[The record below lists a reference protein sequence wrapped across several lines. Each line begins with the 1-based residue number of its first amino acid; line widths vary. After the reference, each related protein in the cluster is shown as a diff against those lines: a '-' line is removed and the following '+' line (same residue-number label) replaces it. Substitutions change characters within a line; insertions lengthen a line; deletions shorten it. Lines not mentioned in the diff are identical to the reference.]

1 MTTTT
6 RPQPGQDAPDDALV
20 TPLQRMVRETA
31 SDFWN
36 DSCAAAELE
45 YAIANGASGATSNP
59 SIVLEVLRKEP
70 DHWLPRLADLIA
82 SHPTWT
88 EVDLTWALIDEMA
101 VRGAE
106 ILSPVARATGG
117 RLGRISAQTD
127 PSAYRDPARMLA
139 QAIHFDGLAP
149 NMQVKFP
156 TTSAGL
162 VAMEE
167 ATARGI
173 AVNATVCTS
182 VPQAIAV
189 AEALER
195 GLDRRAADGHDI
207 SGLAPVVTIMVGRL
221 DDWLR
226 VVVERDG
233 LAIHPDALDWAGI
246 AVFKRACAIFAER
259 GYRGR
264 PLAAAYR
271 HRLHWTELIG
281 GDIVMTMTHAWQ
293 VRFNESGLDPVPRFS
308 EPVDAALVA
317 ELLAWLPDFRRAYE
331 PDGMTVAEFDTFG
344 PTVRTLRTFI
354 ASYHDLQAAVREVM
368 LPDPDVRRSS

>member
-1 MTTTT
+1 MTTTAHAQT
-6 RPQPGQDAPDDALV
+6 ASEKPSESPV
-20 TPLQRMVRETA
+20 TPLQRMVRETP

-45 YAIANGASGATSNP
+45 YAIANGATGATSNP

-70 DHWLPRLADLIA
+70 DHWLPRVAELVA

-88 EVDLTWALIDEMA
+88 EVEVTWALIDEMA
-101 VRGAE
+101 VRGAG
-106 ILSPVARATGG
+106 LLLPVSHATGG

-127 PSAYRDPARMLA
+127 PTAYRDSARMLA
-139 QAIHFDGLAP
+139 QGIHFDGLAP

-156 TTSAGL
+156 TTAAGL

-173 AVNATVCTS
+173 AVNATVCCS
-182 VPQAIAV
+182 VPQAVAA

-195 GLDRRAADGHDI
+195 GLDRRVADGHDI
-207 SGLAPVVTIMVGRL
+207 STIAPVVTIMVGRL

-226 VVVERDG
+226 VVVERDD
-233 LAIHPDALDWAGI
+233 LAVHPDALNWAGI

-281 GDIVMTMTHAWQ
+281 GDIVMTMTHSWQ
-293 VRFNESGLDPVPRFS
+293 VRFNESGLEPRPRFA
-308 EPVDAALVA
+308 EPVDAAIVA
-317 ELLAWLPDFRRAYE
+317 ELLERLPDFRRAYE
-331 PDGMTVAEFDTFG
+331 PDGMAVAEFADFG
-344 PTVRTLRTFI
+344 PTVRTLRGFI
-354 ASYHDLQAAVREVM
+354 GSYHDLQAAVRDVM
-368 LPDPDVRRSS
+368 LPDPDVRRPS

>member
-1 MTTTT
+1 MTTTART
-6 RPQPGQDAPDDALV
+6 QPGLEVSGDPVL
-20 TPLQRMVRETA
+20 TPLQRMVRETP

-36 DSCAAAELE
+36 DSCAASELE
-45 YAIANGASGATSNP
+45 YAIANGATGATSNP

-70 DHWLPRLADLIA
+70 DHWLPRVAELVL

-88 EVDLTWALIDEMA
+88 EVDVTWALLDEMA
-101 VRGAE
+101 VRGAG
-106 ILSPVARATGG
+106 LLLPVSRATGG

-127 PSAYRDPARMLA
+127 PSAYRDSARMLA
-139 QAIHFDGLAP
+139 QAIHFDSLAP

-156 TTSAGL
+156 TTAAGL

-173 AVNATVCTS
+173 AVNATVCCS
-182 VPQAIAV
+182 VPQALAV

-195 GLDRRAADGHDI
+195 GLDRRSADGHDI
-207 SGLAPVVTIMVGRL
+207 STIAPVVTIMVGRL

-226 VVVERDG
+226 VVVERDD
-233 LAIHPDALDWAGI
+233 LAVHPDALNWAGI
-246 AVFKRACAIFAER
+246 AVFKRACAIFTER

-281 GDIVMTMTHAWQ
+281 GDIVMTMTHSWQ
-293 VRFNESGLDPVPRFS
+293 VRFNESGLDPEPRFA
-308 EPVDAALVA
+308 EPVDAAIIA

-331 PDGMTVAEFDTFG
+331 PDGMAIDEFDGFG
-344 PTVRTLRTFI
+344 PTVRTLRQFI
-354 ASYHDLQAAVREVM
+354 GSYHDLQAAVRDVM
-368 LPDPDVRRSS
+368 LPDPDLRQR